1 MASLGELFIQ
11 LAFEGDTKGAEEFQ
25 KSLKKTESTANKMIS
40 VMKDLTKTVQKLVE
54 VELSKLSETTDNA
67 TVSTENNTQ
76 TVEENTQSV
85 DENTQSTVEN
95 TQATQENTEAKQENT
110 NSANENNEATQEN
123 TKATQKNTE
132 AKKKNSNEENK
143 NEKAKKDNSET
154 VKKGIKVL
162 RNYALAISGAI
173 YALHRMTDALLK
185 QNQEWLNLTRTSD
198 IALDTFQKWDSVGK
212 TLGVNNAADQ
222 IKNLNDRLFEL
233 KLTGQGAKGF
243 MLAGINPTNA
253 EDVME
258 QLRNRIKG
266 MDDTSASYILK
277 QMGLDPNM
285 LHILRMSR
293 EEFEG
298 INAELKKYRITAEQR
313 KQMQFFNYQIQIA
326 AQKLEYLKQKVI
338 SAILPAWT
346 KFMHS
351 LARVTEG
358 VVKFVGGLKSAL
370 DTCPP
375 LVKGI
380 LGIATAIGVLK
391 TALWALS
398 KHPIIA
404 WLGILYLLIDDIV
417 GYFQGKKSLI
427 GGFQHA
433 LGKFNELP
441 LNDFIKR
448 LEEVLNH
455 PVPEWMKTLL
465 ELIKKYSGTKEDEI
479 TAEEAMRGGLTKEE
493 YEQLKKA
500 GDKKRKERL
509 EQEAAEQAKRAAEAD
524 AFYRTI
530 QQNYSYSNNNQN
542 KTINYNPHIT
552 VNTNE
557 PIQNINSLLPFS
569 QAVFAPQSF

>member
-25 KSLKKTESTANKMIS
+25 KSLKKTENTANKMIS
-40 VMKDLTKTVQKLVE
+40 VMKDLANTVQKLVE

-76 TVEENTQSV
+76 TVEKNTQSV
-85 DENTQSTVEN
+85 DENTQTTEEN
-95 TQATQENTEAKQENT
+95 TQSTE
-110 NSANENNEATQEN
+110 EN
-123 TKATQKNTE
+123 TKATQENTG
-132 AKKKNSNEENK
+132 AKQENSDAENK
-143 NEKAKKDNSET
+143 NAKAKKDNSGS
-154 VKKGIKVL
+154 VKKGIMVL

-198 IALDTFQKWDSVGK
+198 VALDTFQKWDSVGK

-233 KLTGQGAKGF
+233 KLTGQGASGF
-243 MLAGINPTNA
+243 MIAGINPTNA

-338 SAILPAWT
+338 LAILPAWT

-358 VVKFVGGLKSAL
+358 VVKFVGWLKSAL
-370 DTCPP
+370 DTWPP
-375 LVKGI
+375 LVRGI

-417 GYFQGKKSLI
+417 GYFQGKKSLL
-427 GGFQHA
+427 GGILHVFDEINKKLNSVETPQWVKDILLILQNA
-433 LGKFNELP
+433 SM
-441 LNDFIKR
+441 LNDIINGGKN
-448 LEEVLNH
+448 EKDNEKIDI
-455 PVPEWMKTLL
+455 KTLL
-465 ELIKKYSGTKEDEI
+465 GSYALAPLSPTFVPNALGRFLANSIK
-479 TAEEAMRGGLTKEE
+479 
-493 YEQLKKA
+493 
-500 GDKKRKERL
+500 
-509 EQEAAEQAKRAAEAD
+509 
-524 AFYRTI
+524 
-530 QQNYSYSNNNQN
+530 NYNNTTNNNN
-542 KTINYNPHIT
+542 NATNTYLPNLTINTNQP
-552 VNTNE
+552 VND
-557 PIQNINSLLPFS
+557 IMSILPYT
-569 QAVFAPQSF
+569 QAAFATQSY

>member
-25 KSLKKTESTANKMIS
+25 KSLKKTENTANNMIS
-40 VMKDLTKTVQKLVE
+40 VMQDLANTVQKLVE

-85 DENTQSTVEN
+85 DENTQTTEEN
-95 TQATQENTEAKQENT
+95 TQSTEENTKATQENTEAKQEN
-110 NSANENNEATQEN
+110 SDA
-123 TKATQKNTE
+123 
-132 AKKKNSNEENK
+132 ENK
-143 NEKAKKDNSET
+143 NAKAKKDNSGS
-154 VKKGIKVL
+154 VKKGIMVL

-198 IALDTFQKWDSVGK
+198 VALDTFQKWDSVGK

-233 KLTGQGAKGF
+233 KLTGRGASGF
-243 MLAGINPTNA
+243 IIAGINPTNA

-298 INAELKKYRITAEQR
+298 INAELKKYRLTAEQR

-338 SAILPAWT
+338 LAILPAWT

-358 VVKFVGGLKSAL
+358 VVKFVGWLKSAL

-380 LGIATAIGVLK
+380 LGIVTAVGVLRK
-391 TALWALS
+391 ALKLLKLEDPFYLTISLITGA
-398 KHPIIA
+398 I
-404 WLGILYLLIDDIV
+404 YLLIDDIV
-417 GYFQGKKSLI
+417 GYFQGKDSAI
-427 GGFQHA
+427 GAILYF
-433 LGKFNELP
+433 F
-441 LNDFIKR
+441 
-448 LEEVLNH
+448 
-455 PVPEWMKTLL
+455 
-465 ELIKKYSGTKEDEI
+465 DEI
-479 TAEEAMRGGLTKEE
+479 DEKLNSIETPQWVKDILLILQNANALNNIKNGGKEI
-493 YEQLKKA
+493 
-500 GDKKRKERL
+500 DKSGL
-509 EQEAAEQAKRAAEAD
+509 
-524 AFYRTI
+524 
-530 QQNYSYSNNNQN
+530 
-542 KTINYNPHIT
+542 KTINNPFILANPLSGGFVAPALGLTRAFFNNANKTYNNDNRI
-552 VNTNE
+552 E
-557 PIQNINSLLPFS
+557 QNITINSNQPANDIMANLAYA
-569 QAVFAPQSF
+569 QNAFAYQYS